1 MSNNTLTPLIKV
13 QNISINFDDQPI
25 LKNINFEIYPKQII
39 TIIGPNGA
47 GKSTLI
53 KTILGFVKPTS
64 GKIIK
69 NPNLKIGYMPQKISF
84 PEQIPITVIK
94 FLKLNNKICITE
106 HAELNNELNIEH
118 LLYKSIH
125 KLSGGELQ
133 RVLLA
138 KALFNN
144 PNLLILDEP
153 TKSIDINGQAEF
165 YKLCSNLQEKFNC
178 AILMASH
185 DLHIVMSDVNSVIC
199 LNKHICCQGRPETV
213 SQHKEFIQLFGN
225 NLTKLAFYSHNH
237 DHHHTLGG
245 EIKKSCIHEKVALLN
260 D

>member
-1 MSNNTLTPLIKV
+1 MGNDTLIPLIKV
-13 QNISINFDDQPI
+13 QNISINYNDQTI
-25 LKNINFEIYPKQII
+25 LKNISFEIYNKQII

-53 KTILGFVKPTS
+53 KTILGFIKPS
-64 GKIIK
+64 EGEIIK
-69 NPNLKIGYMPQKISF
+69 NPNLKIGYMPQKIFF

-94 FLKLNNKICITE
+94 FLSLNNKLKIHELIITKNT
-106 HAELNNELNIEH
+106 ELNNQLNIEH
-118 LLYKSIH
+118 LLHKSIH

-138 KALFNN
+138 KALLGK
-144 PNLLILDEP
+144 PNILILDEP

-165 YKLCSNLQEKFNC
+165 YKLCSNLQEKLHC

-199 LNKHICCQGRPETV
+199 LNKHICCSGLPETV
-213 SQHKEFIQLFGN
+213 SQHKEFIQLFGTN
-225 NLTKLAFYSHNH
+225 VNKLAFYSHHH
-237 DHHHTLGG
+237 DHRHTLNGD
-245 EIKKSCIHEKVALLN
+245 IKVAL
-260 D
+260 DD